1 MKSVGFIINSQIP
14 SWKGLARGMR
24 PHHFLNGWPDKGSP
38 MHFMRFGWIA
48 DEVNKGNTVR
58 YELFKPWKR
67 HDAVVF
73 LKSMEMGC
81 VELAARLRDQGAKVV
96 FEANVDYYTQEGNES
111 LPRELVPSARQRD
124 AAIRMT
130 KSADRVIA
138 SSNRLATICSEWN
151 RNTTWVPDNIPEK
164 WIGAAADASAIRD
177 GRLQIWWSGMPA
189 KLGDLLAIEQP
200 LRAFRDKLHLNLVTG
215 EIEVALERLPRDHY
229 GRLRRLLGD
238 LSHEIHRFRDIPA
251 LLSLYRRGG
260 VVVSPRQLGNPYN
273 QSHTEWKITLGM
285 AAGLPAIVSPQ
296 PSYLDVAERAAHPE
310 AVVVCNDDGDWL
322 QAFERAI
329 EGCEHSEKCEAAVD
343 VVRRYYAASVVAEMH
358 WQAVQEVL
366 AA

>member
-1 MKSVGFIINSQIP
+1 
-14 SWKGLARGMR
+14 MR
-24 PHHFLNGWPDKGSP
+24 PHHFLTGWPDKGSP

-48 DEVNKGNTVR
+48 DEVNKGDAVR

-81 VELAARLRDQGAKVV
+81 AGLAAKLRDQGVKVV

-130 KSADRVIA
+130 ESADRVIA
-138 SSNRLATICSEWN
+138 SSKRLAAICSAWN

-189 KLGDLLAIEQP
+189 KLGDLLAIEEP

-215 EIEVALERLPRDHY
+215 EIEVALERLPLDHC

-238 LSHEIHRFRDIPA
+238 LSHTIHRFRDIPA
-251 LLSLYRRGG
+251 LLSLYRSGG
-260 VVVSPRQLGNPYN
+260 VAVSPRQLGNPYN

-285 AAGLPAIVSPQ
+285 AAGLPTIASPQ

-310 AVVVCNDDGDWL
+310 AVVVCDDDRDWL

-329 EGCEHSEKCEAAVD
+329 EGCEHSEKCEAAAD
-343 VVRRYYAASVVAEMH
+343 VVRRYYATSVVAEMH
-358 WQAVQEVL
+358 WQAMQEVL